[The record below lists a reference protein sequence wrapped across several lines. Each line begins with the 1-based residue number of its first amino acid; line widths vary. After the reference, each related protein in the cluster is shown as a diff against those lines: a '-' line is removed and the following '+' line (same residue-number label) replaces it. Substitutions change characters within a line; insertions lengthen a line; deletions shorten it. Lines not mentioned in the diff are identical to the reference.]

1 MSGSDKHDKPVAG
14 NVNSSSNA
22 QPLRVN
28 KVYPD
33 GSSLV
38 IDSGTT
44 IVSGSPTSG
53 GGKAALINGKLHV
66 ILPR

>member
-1 MSGSDKHDKPVAG
+1 MSGSDKHDKPLTG
-14 NVNSSSNA
+14 NVNSSSNT

-44 IVSGSPTSG
+44 IVSGS